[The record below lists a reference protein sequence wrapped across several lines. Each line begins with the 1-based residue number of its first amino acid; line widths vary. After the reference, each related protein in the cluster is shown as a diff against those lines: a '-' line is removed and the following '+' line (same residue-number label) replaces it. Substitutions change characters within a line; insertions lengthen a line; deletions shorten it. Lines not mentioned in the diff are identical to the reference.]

1 MEGEWVVEGERWER
15 GKGWERRGGV
25 REGRRGEGEVAHPFL
40 KFLDPPLLVENTVLP
55 RGYASAS
62 DSVCHPGQLQY
73 HWILRVSLAIRPLRK
88 GCYMFLCNRV
98 KFQGLTF
105 STGFM

>member
-1 MEGEWVVEGERWER
+1 MEGEGVGEGERW
-15 GKGWERRGGV
+15 GKGEGMGRKGS
-25 REGRRGEGEVAHPFL
+25 GRRGEGEVAHPFL